1 MLTALRRPPVT
12 IAVAVLVSLAIA
24 LAVFSL
30 RPGPAGA
37 QVDAGDVILDA
48 SVVIT
53 PDVNG
58 YATLAGGSS
67 DLGIDSVVCSGSNP
81 QGGVSGIPAQVMC
94 QLLSTS
100 VRIRVKNHVGANV
113 TTPVRVVLFYDIRP
127 EQGTMARAR
136 AALEHPRQIG

>member
-1 MLTALRRPPVT
+1 MLTVLRRPTVT
-12 IAVAVLVSLAIA
+12 IAAAVLVALAIA
-24 LAVFSL
+24 LAMFSL

-48 SVVIT
+48 SVVID

-67 DLGIDSVVCSGSNP
+67 DGIDSVVCSGSNP
-81 QGGVSGIPAQVMC
+81 QGGVSQIPAQVMC

-100 VRIRVKNHVGANV
+100 VQIRVKNHVGASV
-113 TTPVRVVLFYDIRP
+113 TAPVRVVVFYDIRP
-127 EQGTMARAR
+127 EQGLAQAR
-136 AALEHPRQIG
+136 AALEPPRQIG